1 MHAGSLESTR
11 EAKSINNSSYAQLI
25 TIARTNSVKTF
36 PTKLFAPD
44 LLQNSRNARH
54 QKKKD
59 FHWLVANTNR
69 QSTSLKESPFPQT
82 DGENLLLYSLKII
95 ETRQKLT
102 RKRIEEDSSHCLKIY
117 RSTPLRRRKSTG
129 RDSRCFAQEN

>member
-1 MHAGSLESTR
+1 M
-11 EAKSINNSSYAQLI
+11 
-25 TIARTNSVKTF
+25 
-36 PTKLFAPD
+36 FAPD

-54 QKKKD
+54 QKQKKG